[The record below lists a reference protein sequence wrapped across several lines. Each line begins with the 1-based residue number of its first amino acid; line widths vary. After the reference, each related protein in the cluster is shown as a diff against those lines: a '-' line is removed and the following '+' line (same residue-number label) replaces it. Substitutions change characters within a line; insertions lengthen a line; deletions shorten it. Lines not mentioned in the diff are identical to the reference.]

1 MAAFPYYKQHDAMDC
16 GPSCLRMIAKHYGKS
31 ISLQKIRDLSH
42 ISREGVSLL
51 GISEAAEEL
60 GFHTVGTRISF
71 DQLKKEVPLPC
82 IVHWQQNHFVV
93 VYKIKK
99 NTIYVADPA
108 HSLIKYSTEEFI
120 KQWASTEVDEV
131 KQGIC
136 LLLEPTPTFN
146 TSDDSIDE
154 KHDKTGFSFL
164 LSYLGQYKKLLGQ
177 LIIGMVF
184 GSLIQLIFPFL
195 TQSIVD
201 FGISNLDLDF
211 INLVLIAQLVLFISR
226 MSVDLIRSWILLHIG
241 SRVNIALI
249 SDFLIKLMKL
259 PISFFDTKKIGDII
273 QRIGDHKRI
282 ETFLTSSTLN
292 ILFSFVNLL
301 IFGFV
306 LAIYDMKIFWIFLVG
321 SALYV
326 LWITIFLRKR
336 RELDSKRFT
345 HQSKNQSAIIQLIN
359 GMQEIKLNNCE
370 KLKRWEWESIQA
382 SLYKIRM
389 KVLSLRQYQN
399 AGGIFINETK
409 NIIITFLAA
418 KAVIDG
424 SITLGMMLAIQ
435 YIIGQLNSPINQ
447 MLGFIHS
454 TQDAKISLERLGEI
468 HNRDDEEVQ
477 TQGKVNILPENKSY
491 FIQNLSFQYEGP
503 HSKFVLS
510 NISLKIPH
518 GKTTAIVGMSG
529 SGKTTL
535 VKLLL
540 GFYSPTEGDI
550 KIGDNALSNF
560 SQKMLR
566 QNCGAVMQ
574 DGFIFSDTIA
584 NNIAVGYENID
595 KIKLLEA
602 AKLANIQEFIE
613 SLPLGYNTKIGSDG
627 NGLSQG
633 QKQRIL
639 IARVI
644 YKDPPFI
651 FFDEATNALDA
662 NNERIIMQNLEHFFD
677 NRTVVIVAH
686 RLSTVKNADQI
697 IVLDDGKLIETGTHE
712 ELVRQKGDYYKLVKN
727 QLELGS

>member
-249 SDFLIKLMKL
+249 SDFLIKLM
-259 PISFFDTKKIGDII
+259 
-273 QRIGDHKRI
+273 
-282 ETFLTSSTLN
+282 
-292 ILFSFVNLL
+292 
-301 IFGFV
+301 
-306 LAIYDMKIFWIFLVG
+306 
-321 SALYV
+321 
-326 LWITIFLRKR
+326 
-336 RELDSKRFT
+336 
-345 HQSKNQSAIIQLIN
+345 
-359 GMQEIKLNNCE
+359 
-370 KLKRWEWESIQA
+370 
-382 SLYKIRM
+382 
-389 KVLSLRQYQN
+389 
-399 AGGIFINETK
+399 
-409 NIIITFLAA
+409 
-418 KAVIDG
+418 
-424 SITLGMMLAIQ
+424 
-435 YIIGQLNSPINQ
+435 
-447 MLGFIHS
+447 
-454 TQDAKISLERLGEI
+454 
-468 HNRDDEEVQ
+468 
-477 TQGKVNILPENKSY
+477 
-491 FIQNLSFQYEGP
+491 
-503 HSKFVLS
+503 
-510 NISLKIPH
+510 
-518 GKTTAIVGMSG
+518 
-529 SGKTTL
+529 
-535 VKLLL
+535 
-540 GFYSPTEGDI
+540 
-550 KIGDNALSNF
+550 
-560 SQKMLR
+560 
-566 QNCGAVMQ
+566 
-574 DGFIFSDTIA
+574 
-584 NNIAVGYENID
+584 
-595 KIKLLEA
+595 
-602 AKLANIQEFIE
+602 
-613 SLPLGYNTKIGSDG
+613 
-627 NGLSQG
+627 
-633 QKQRIL
+633 
-639 IARVI
+639 
-644 YKDPPFI
+644 
-651 FFDEATNALDA
+651 
-662 NNERIIMQNLEHFFD
+662 
-677 NRTVVIVAH
+677 
-686 RLSTVKNADQI
+686 
-697 IVLDDGKLIETGTHE
+697 
-712 ELVRQKGDYYKLVKN
+712 
-727 QLELGS
+727 